1 MIMQKVKHKKL
12 RNTGLIFD
20 LLSKSVVYEAMN
32 QQPQNSIKIIKRFFR
47 EGSELQKELN
57 LYLALQN
64 KTNNDAKELLELSLN
79 MFKKLDKVK
88 LEKEKYELVKGIKKY
103 YVLNEFFKPRT
114 NQFKLTASIFK
125 FFENA
130 DSNQNPDDY
139 LTAKNYITEHISG
152 KVTETLTE
160 EQQLWMEQDA
170 DIRRIGF
177 KVIVKK
183 FNEKYRDFGARQKT
197 LLSRYISEDCNSE
210 SFRNYLNKE
219 LIYITET
226 LRKKT
231 QKVQDEVTKIKLTE
245 TLTLIPTI
253 SSARTIKDEH
263 LAGILKFYELIE
275 ELN

>member
-1 MIMQKVKHKKL
+1 MNMQKVKHKKL

-20 LLSKSVVYEAMN
+20 LLSKAVVYEAMN

-64 KTNNDAKELLELSLN
+64 KTNNDAKELMELSLN
-79 MFKKLDKVK
+79 MFNKLDKVK
-88 LEKEKYELVKGIKKY
+88 LEKEKYELVKGIKKH

-139 LTAKNYITEHISG
+139 LTAKNYITEHIGG
-152 KVTETLTE
+152 KVTETITE
-160 EQQLWMEQDA
+160 EQKLWMEQDP

-177 KVIVKK
+177 KVIVNK

-197 LLSRYISEDCNSE
+197 LLNRYISEDCNTE

-226 LRKKT
+226 LRQKT